1 MVELFVLKH
10 QALSLGKLQEEE
22 RLLLP
27 RRHRHLKSTR
37 HNHRYLHLL
46 RAQTQVP
53 NTHPLQPDARL
64 ETEACLILLF
74 MLAAF

>member
-27 RRHRHLKSTR
+27 RRYRHLKSTR
-37 HNHRYLHLL
+37 HNHRYRHLL

-53 NTHPLQPDARL
+53 NTHPLQPDARPDK
-64 ETEACLILLF
+64 ACLILLF